1 MGYKHGT
8 YQSETS
14 SDISLPIVLDYG
26 HFLVG
31 MAPMNKVKKENRKVN
46 ELVRLGTYK
55 EAIQYFGTTY
65 DLDFSISQ
73 AIKVFFELY
82 GVAPLYVVNI
92 LDINKHKT
100 SMKTTNGL
108 ELSNGKVLIKNHKII
123 TDTLAVKENTTS
135 QIISDAITMWTDEGL
150 EIYATPSN
158 GNKID
163 IEYEEIDLSKVTKAQ
178 ALGGYDNLT
187 MKRTGLELLDEV
199 YLKYS
204 ELPAFID
211 VPDFSGDSEVAAIMQ
226 TKAKNINGNMFEA
239 VALINAPID
248 KPYDQIPK
256 WKDDN
261 NVNGNDQA
269 VLYGTLGLAGKKYIQ
284 SIQYAALS
292 LSVDNENG
300 GVPSQS
306 TSNFSYKCDSLYWKN
321 SSGSLEDI
329 ILDKEQQANLLNK
342 NGVVTAINFKGW
354 RCWGS
359 ETALNP
365 MATDPKDKF
374 IYGRR
379 IMKYVG
385 NELVISYF
393 NQIDKKF
400 SKKLAETITKSMN
413 IRLNALVARGD
424 LLSASVEL
432 SKEDNDVTNV
442 INGDITW
449 IIKLGI
455 IPGLKS
461 LEFKKKYDV
470 DALTEFANS
479 LGK

>member
-8 YQSETS
+8 YQTETS

-26 HFLVG
+26 HFIVG
-31 MAPMNKVKKENRKVN
+31 TAPMNKVKRENRRVN
-46 ELVRLGTYK
+46 EIVRLGTYK
-55 EAIQYFGTTY
+55 EAIQYFGDTY

-82 GVAPLYVVNI
+82 KVAPLYVVNI

-108 ELSNGKVLIKNHKII
+108 ELSNSKVLIKNHKII
-123 TDTLAVKENTTS
+123 TDTLTIKENTTS

-178 ALGGYDNLT
+178 ALGGYDNST

-239 VALINAPID
+239 IALINAPLD

-261 NVNGNDQA
+261 NINGNDQI

-300 GVPSQS
+300 GVPSQ
-306 TSNFSYKCDSLYWKN
+306 TPSNYSYKCDSLYWKN
-321 SSGSLEDI
+321 ANGNLEEI

-342 NGVVTAINFKGW
+342 NGAVTAINFKGW

-374 IYGRR
+374 IYTRR
-379 IMKYVG
+379 MFKYIG

-393 NQIDKKF
+393 DKVDKKF
-400 SKKLAETITKSMN
+400 SKKLAETVTKSMN
-413 IRLNALVARGD
+413 IRLNAIVARND
-424 LLSASVEL
+424 LLSASAAL
-432 SKEDNDVTNV
+432 SSEDNDTINV
-442 INGDITW
+442 MNGDITW
-449 IIKLGI
+449 IIKLGV
-455 IPGLKS
+455 IPGMKS
-461 LEFKKKYDV
+461 ATFKKKYDA
-470 DALTEFANS
+470 DALAEFANS